1 MADREYVLTTDNTT
15 DFPESFLEEC
25 GIEFIS
31 LSYVID
37 GVIYDGVK
45 RKLGNKEFYD
55 RIRGGAMPVTQQAN
69 PESSKAFFERFLKEG
84 KDILHIAFS
93 SGLSGTY
100 QSAHLAQMELA
111 EEYPDRKIIVIDSLC
126 ASMGEGLLVYEA
138 WRRKNEGMDLE
149 TLAKWVEDHKLLLFH
164 DVVADD
170 LFHLQRGGR
179 VSKTAAIMGTAL
191 GIKPMIYV
199 NDEGKLIPYGK
210 VRGKKAAFNAM
221 VERLAKTIDTSVSNE
236 VFISHSDCLEEA
248 QALEEMI
255 RQTAGIHNFKISYIG
270 SVIGTHTG
278 VGTVALFY
286 FASGRTPK

>member
-1 MADREYVLTTDNTT
+1 MAERAYVLTTDNTT
-15 DFPESFLEEC
+15 DFPESYLEEH

-37 GVIYDGVK
+37 DVIYDGVK
-45 RKLGNKEFYD
+45 RKMGNKEFYD
-55 RIRGGAMPVTQQAN
+55 RIREGAMPVTQQAN
-69 PESSKAFFERFLKEG
+69 PEATKAFFERFLKEG

-111 EEYPDRKIIVIDSLC
+111 SQYPERKIVVIDSLC

-138 WRRKNEGMDLE
+138 LRRKNEGMDLE
-149 TLAKWVEDHKLLLFH
+149 SLAQWVENHKLHLFH

-191 GIKPMIYV
+191 GIKPLIYV

-210 VRGKKAAFNAM
+210 VRGKKAALSAM
-221 VERLAKTIDTSVSNE
+221 ADRLARTIDTSISST
-236 VFISHSDCLEEA
+236 VFISHSDCLEDA

-255 RQTAGIHNFKISYIG
+255 RQKAGIRDFKISYIG

-278 VGTVALFY
+278 IGTVALFY
-286 FASGRTPK
+286 FAPDRTPK